1 MNTTGLTSGER
12 QLVEKG
18 FRSGAISILA
28 ATSTLAAG
36 VNLPAGRVLI
46 RSMSIGRETLNVMQY
61 RQMCGRAGR
70 KGQGNSIGESFLLV
84 KSIEK
89 QHALQ
94 LSGMM
99 MPDVCSQMHPS
110 RDGGNALLK
119 AVLEVVGLGLCGTL
133 YEAVVYVQQT
143 LLYKQALR
151 VHSTT
156 TSKGIHSTIST
167 GNSGG
172 QSSLTTDSST
182 VHAILDITIS
192 ILNFLI
198 RGRILDC
205 DATDLS
211 AALEV
216 LRTCVYSSTQ
226 DTNHPI
232 STINDTATNTTLP
245 YRLKITR
252 FGRAIM
258 QSNVNPDDAI
268 IIYESLLRAQ
278 DGLHLE
284 NSLQVLYLVCPL
296 EHNVMPNFRKLLGM
310 YEHSSNSKNK
320 FIKCLFDSVGIEYA
334 LLNKWQVNAPTKAMV
349 DLCTSNVKLQGLHG
363 SGSSN
368 NNQAPATGASTNTN
382 ISTTVSMNSYKH
394 ITQHEWKVLSYCKR
408 IYAALALQSLLD
420 GQNPSAICK
429 EYNIEQSDLEGLHK
443 NTQIMCNKVT
453 RFCEQV
459 GWSAMQKLFT
469 EFGEKNLK
477 IDHGSDSKEM
487 RCLLEIPYMPR
498 KLAKL
503 LSKHSIHSVNEFVAV
518 APAAVVQL
526 LQLSIGF
533 EVQVSFLFTFFIYSF

>member
-84 KSIEK
+84 KGIEK
-89 QHALQ
+89 QRALQ
-94 LSGMM
+94 LSSMM
-99 MPDVCSQMHPS
+99 MPDVCSQMHPN

-119 AVLEVVGLGLCGTL
+119 AVLEVVGLGLCGAL

-156 TSKGIHSTIST
+156 TSKGIHSVIST

-172 QSSLTTDSST
+172 QSTGSLTTDSST

-205 DATDLS
+205 DAGDLN

-216 LRTCVYSSTQ
+216 LRNCVYSSTQ
-226 DTNHPI
+226 DINPLFTTNNI
-232 STINDTATNTTLP
+232 TATATLP

-363 SGSSN
+363 SGTSN
-368 NNQAPATGASTNTN
+368 NSNAGAT
-382 ISTTVSMNSYKH
+382 ISTTTTTTTTTTSTTSTSMNIYKH
-394 ITQHEWKVLSYCKR
+394 ITQHDWKVLSYCKR
-408 IYAALALQSLLD
+408 LYAALALQSLLD
-420 GQNPSAICK
+420 GQNPAAICK
-429 EYNIEQSDLEGLHK
+429 EYNIEQSDLESLHK

-503 LSKHSIHSVNEFVAV
+503 LCEHSIHSANEFVAV

-533 EVQVSFLFTFFIYSF
+533 EVQVR

>member
-1 MNTTGLTSGER
+1 
-12 QLVEKG
+12 
-18 FRSGAISILA
+18 
-28 ATSTLAAG
+28 
-36 VNLPAGRVLI
+36 
-46 RSMSIGRETLNVMQY
+46 
-61 RQMCGRAGR
+61 MCGRAGR

-89 QHALQ
+89 QRALQ

-99 MPDVCSQMHPS
+99 MPDVCSQMHPN

-143 LLYKQALR
+143 LLYKQALQ
-151 VHSTT
+151 VTSNTNNSSNSIVSTAN
-156 TSKGIHSTIST
+156 G
-167 GNSGG
+167 GG
-172 QSSLTTDSST
+172 QSNQTTHSST
-182 VHAILDITIS
+182 VLSILDITIS

-205 DATDLS
+205 DATDLNT
-211 AALEV
+211 ALEL
-216 LRTCVYSSTQ
+216 LRNNVYNSTQ
-226 DTNHPI
+226 DSNHR
-232 STINDTATNTTLP
+232 AFTLTSMVNVSP
-245 YRLKITR
+245 SYRLKITR

-349 DLCTSNVKLQGLHG
+349 DLCTSNVKLQGLYG
-363 SGSSN
+363 SGSGTSSN
-368 NNQAPATGASTNTN
+368 NTTNSTTNTTSIN
-382 ISTTVSMNSYKH
+382 AYKH

-408 IYAALALQSLLD
+408 LYAALALQSLLD
-420 GQNPSAICK
+420 GQNPAALCK
-429 EYNIEQSDLEGLHK
+429 EYNIEQSDLESLHK

-477 IDHGSDSKEM
+477 IDHASDSKEM

-503 LSKHSIHSVNEFVAV
+503 LCEHSINTVTEFVTV

-533 EVQVSFLFTFFIYSF
+533 EVQVRIRFVCFYSLNFCVGNCSCFYALMRYVIVSCWIALGF